1 MLALTK
7 LVHTVEVR
15 LPKCSRLRQTGQRA
29 TRSGQL
35 RIGHI
40 ELQDCEGM
48 MHKRWMQ
55 AAIVSVGL
63 GAVGVAA
70 ADAQVKEVDS
80 LSRTDVALSIY
91 GAFGGTTTGDGVQQS
106 PSNAAGG
113 IVEVR
118 HISNPLVGFEGTYS
132 FDRANQVYSPTVSC
146 GLPCGNISPAA
157 VSADAHEL
165 TGDWIASLKI
175 ANLRPFALVGGGL
188 LFNQPASGQADT
200 TSSNKPV
207 FVYGGGLDWGL
218 LPHIGL
224 RLQYRGNLYKA
235 PDLTTL
241 FGSSG
246 AFTHTAEPMI
256 GVYLR
261 L

>member
-1 MLALTK
+1 MDKRFLQVVIHSVVLGALG
-7 LVHTVEVR
+7 VASAGAQVGEVR
-15 LPKCSRLRQTGQRA
+15 
-29 TRSGQL
+29 
-35 RIGHI
+35 
-40 ELQDCEGM
+40 
-48 MHKRWMQ
+48 
-55 AAIVSVGL
+55 
-63 GAVGVAA
+63 
-70 ADAQVKEVDS
+70 S
-80 LSRTDVALSIY
+80 LSQTDVSLSIY
-91 GAFGGTTTGDGVQQS
+91 GAFGGTTTGNGIHQS

-132 FDRANQVYSPTVSC
+132 FNRANQVYTPTGYEC
-146 GLPCGNISPAA
+146 GVICGPVTPAA

-175 ANLRPFALVGGGL
+175 ANLRPFALAGVGL

-207 FVYGGGLDWGL
+207 FVYGAGLDWGL

-241 FGSSG
+241 YGSSG
-246 AFTHTAEPMI
+246 AFTRTAEPMI